1 MLSQEGAK
9 EEGPVIDYLK
19 DVVSNTKKAV
29 SDKMITNAQEKMNK
43 MEKRVEWMMDQNTKM
58 QGVVRAAADKVIA
71 AKNELDA
78 LPSA

>member
-19 DVVSNTKKAV
+19 DAVSNTKKAV

-43 MEKRVEWMMDQNTKM
+43 M
-58 QGVVRAAADKVIA
+58 
-71 AKNELDA
+71 
-78 LPSA
+78 

>member
-19 DVVSNTKKAV
+19 DVVSKKAV

>member
-9 EEGPVIDYLK
+9 EEGQVI
-19 DVVSNTKKAV
+19 VSNTKKAV

-78 LPSA
+78 LPSL

>member
-19 DVVSNTKKAV
+19 DVVSKKAV

-43 MEKRVEWMMDQNTKM
+43 M
-58 QGVVRAAADKVIA
+58 
-71 AKNELDA
+71 
-78 LPSA
+78 